1 VISPA
6 RIWRTVDGDLV
17 PNEHPDAAFLV
28 VGAGCEV
35 PPADEEA
42 VKDFLAA
49 NPDAIPA
56 PEPEVDEAGDEP
68 EPEVDEAGD
77 EPEPE
82 VDDEPAAPKKRSGR
96 HASKPEE

>member
-56 PEPEVDEAGDEP
+56 DEPEVDEAPADEP
-68 EPEVDEAGD
+68 EV
-77 EPEPE
+77 
-82 VDDEPAAPKKRSGR
+82 VAPKKRAGR